1 MVRKFFPLDKNY
13 LLEAAQLQ
21 MKDAL
26 LHILMERVKDHYF
39 IRYNSLRLPDP
50 ISQSI
55 EEYVPTNLKT
65 LKVFYQN
72 LAGVYRY
79 KFGDNQLEF
88 LWDGTDHLKKY
99 EADWM
104 TFYHQHINQFCRQE
118 LFLRAVLDLTVFFPR
133 IKDAR
138 LAENRMNN
146 FIHQQFGIKIHKQRG
161 IVAMKVA

>member
-26 LHILMERVKDHYF
+26 LVALVEKIKDHYF

-50 ISQSI
+50 VSQSI
-55 EEYVPTNLKT
+55 EAYTPDNLKP
-65 LKVFYQN
+65 LKTFYQN

-88 LWDGTDHLKKY
+88 LWDGIDHLKKY
-99 EADWM
+99 EADWA
-104 TFYHQHINQFCRQE
+104 TFFHQHTSRFCQQD
-118 LFLRAVLDLTVFFPR
+118 LFIRAVLDLTVFLPKTR
-133 IKDAR
+133 DAR
-138 LAENRMNN
+138 LSENRMTN
-146 FIHQQFGIKIHKQRG
+146 FIHQQFGVKIHKQRG